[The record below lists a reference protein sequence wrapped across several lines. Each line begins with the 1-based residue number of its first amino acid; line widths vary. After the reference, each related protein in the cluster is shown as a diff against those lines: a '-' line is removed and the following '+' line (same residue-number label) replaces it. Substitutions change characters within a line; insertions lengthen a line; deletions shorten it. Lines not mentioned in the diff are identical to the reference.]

1 MPDPASATNN
11 AVSSVLSALTGSGK
25 ISGKSPNDQI
35 TINPAA
41 SEAGVLAGIGGFNAV
56 TAKVVA
62 AAKKQQHG
70 EIALNFA
77 LVAVDQFTRC
87 R

>member
-41 SEAGVLAGIGGFNAV
+41 
-56 TAKVVA
+56 
-62 AAKKQQHG
+62 
-70 EIALNFA
+70 
-77 LVAVDQFTRC
+77 
-87 R
+87 